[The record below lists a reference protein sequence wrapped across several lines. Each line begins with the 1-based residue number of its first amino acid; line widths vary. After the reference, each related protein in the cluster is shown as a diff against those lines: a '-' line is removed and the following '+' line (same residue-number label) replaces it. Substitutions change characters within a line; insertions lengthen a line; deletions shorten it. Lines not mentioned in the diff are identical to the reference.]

1 MVQRQCADVD
11 GRRDG
16 CQAEF
21 CSPSFYWFTIGF
33 PLVNVSPCEAD
44 VADRCP
50 PVTASRLVTSTSCL
64 AAIGPKLDQ
73 RIDGLSAQVSKM
85 DRIGDDARVSRRTQR
100 TIRALERDVRGIDRM
115 RDALR
120 LRLEILSIGA

>member
-1 MVQRQCADVD
+1 MS
-11 GRRDG
+11 G
-16 CQAEF
+16 
-21 CSPSFYWFTIGF
+21 
-33 PLVNVSPCEAD
+33 
-44 VADRCP
+44 ADRQQARYFDELLGCHR
-50 PVTASRLVTSTSCL
+50 AE
-64 AAIGPKLDQ
+64 LDQ